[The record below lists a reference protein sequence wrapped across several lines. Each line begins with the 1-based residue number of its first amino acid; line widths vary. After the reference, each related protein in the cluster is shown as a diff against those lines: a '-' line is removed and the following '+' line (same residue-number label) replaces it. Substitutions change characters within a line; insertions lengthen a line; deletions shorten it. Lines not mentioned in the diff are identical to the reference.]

1 MYQLIATDLD
11 GTLLNGEHQISEH
24 TMQTVTRLYQQN
36 VKFLI
41 ATGRHY
47 IDVRPI
53 ADQFDF
59 PMYLITSN
67 GARVHNK
74 QGEVLYRADLNSEQI
89 QGILDISAKY
99 PLHRN
104 IYHEDNWYVEQ
115 ENEYVRSFNQHSG
128 FNYQVTHFDDLEHQH
143 ICKLFFVADHEIL
156 LELEK
161 ELVAKFGDA
170 LNITFSL
177 TDCLEVM
184 TAKANKGEALNAVL
198 QQKSISAENCI
209 AFGDGLNDKEML
221 ALVGK
226 GVIMANAHDRLK
238 LTLPHLEQTL
248 SNKENGVA
256 EFLIGT
262 FKL

>member
-11 GTLLNGEHQISEH
+11 GTLLNAEHQISEH
-24 TMQTVTRLYQQN
+24 TLQTITYLYQQN

-74 QGEVLYRADLNSEQI
+74 QGEVLFRADLNSQQI
-89 QGILDISAKY
+89 NKILAISANY

-104 IYHEDNWYVEQ
+104 IYHEDNWYVEE

-128 FNYQVTHFDDLEHQH
+128 FNYQVINFDELEHQH
-143 ICKLFFVADHEIL
+143 ICKLFFVAEHDIL
-156 LELEK
+156 LKLESDLNK
-161 ELVAKFGDA
+161 EFGDN

-177 TDCLEVM
+177 PDCLEVM
-184 TAKANKGEALNAVL
+184 AQKANKGEALNAVL
-198 QQKSISAENCI
+198 KQKNIAAEDCI

-221 ALVGK
+221 AIAGK

-256 EFLIGT
+256 EYLIGT

>member
-11 GTLLNGEHQISEH
+11 GTLLNAEHQISEH
-24 TMQTVTRLYQQN
+24 TQQTIARLYEQN
-36 VKFLI
+36 IKFLI

-47 IDVRPI
+47 NDVRPI

-74 QGEVLYRADLNSEQI
+74 AGEVLYRADLSSAEI
-89 QGILDISAKY
+89 TRILELSARY

-104 IYHEDNWYVEQ
+104 IYHEDNWYVE
-115 ENEYVRSFNQHSG
+115 ENNEYVRSFNKHSG
-128 FNYQVTHFDDLEHQH
+128 FNYQLTDFDRLDHQH
-143 ICKLFFVADHEIL
+143 ICKLFFVAEHEL
-156 LELEK
+156 LQQLEK
-161 ELVAKFGDA
+161 ELVDEFGDS

-177 TDCLEVM
+177 PDCLEVM
-184 TAKANKGEALNAVL
+184 TAKANKGAALQAVL
-198 QQKSISAENCI
+198 EQKSIAPEHCI

-221 ALVGK
+221 SLVGK

>member
-1 MYQLIATDLD
+1 MYQLIASDLD
-11 GTLLNGEHQISEH
+11 GTLLNPDHQVSEH
-24 TMQTVTRLYQQN
+24 TLQTITRLYQQN

-74 QGEVLYRADLNSEQI
+74 QGEVLFRADLSSQEI
-89 QGILDISAKY
+89 DRILDISSHY
-99 PLHRN
+99 TLHRN
-104 IYHEDNWYVEQ
+104 IYHEDNWYVEE

-128 FNYQVTHFDDLEHQH
+128 FDYQLTDFSTLEHQH
-143 ICKLFFVADHEIL
+143 ICKLFFVAEHEVL
-156 LELEK
+156 LKLEK
-161 ELVAKFGDA
+161 DFTEAFGDS

-177 TDCLEVM
+177 PDCLEVM
-184 TAKANKGEALNAVL
+184 AQKANKGEALKAVL
-198 QQKSISAENCI
+198 AQKSIAPEHCI

-221 ALVGK
+221 SLVGK

-256 EFLIGT
+256 EYLIGT